1 MYLKAIIN
9 QDANGKN
16 GINLVGNTPGKGSNT
31 GREVNG
37 KNGKF
42 NFIENPYKT

>member
-1 MYLKAIIN
+1 M
-9 QDANGKN
+9 QMEN

>member
-1 MYLKAIIN
+1 MYLKAIIKM
-9 QDANGKN
+9 QMEN
-16 GINLVGNTPGKGSNT
+16 GIDLVENTPEKGSNT
-31 GREVNG
+31 GREING